1 MLYNDV
7 LQGYINALMNQIR
20 FLKEIGGKRYNI
32 FAGEKVAAEKEGHMY
47 SFECDNEL
55 HLGDSFPV
63 RIEYK
68 GRKYQGEI
76 ISIEGFTIWIA
87 TSMDLGDKVDLA
99 YLTCEP
105 WNLLESLITRL
116 KECQN
121 GERVGLSHILVEEG
135 PLLYEQGNTNK
146 IQNGQDI
153 ARRHVKEQPI
163 TAVWG
168 PPGTG
173 KTYTLSKIALD
184 CCKQKQ
190 KVLIVSQSNV
200 SVDGA
205 VNKILNILGN
215 GKNESFIRN
224 GMILRYG
231 FVKDKSLSNHP
242 TATAYNFV
250 LNNVPQLKEK
260 KEQIDQKFAE
270 YRGNGKAK
278 DENLDD
284 IREKRKNIV
293 LRIKEFEKQAV
304 KRAKI
309 VATTAS
315 KIAVE
320 KLFYE
325 EGDFDVVIFD
335 EASMAYIPQIIY
347 ASSLAKAKLIIL
359 GDFKQLAPIAQ
370 GDDVK
375 SLLAKDIYS
384 FLNISDEYGNINFH
398 PWLVM
403 LNEQRRMHPKIADFV
418 SKHVYKGKISSEIMK
433 SNAEIATLTLNSPFS
448 NESMILFNLAGT
460 YNVAMKN
467 AERSR
472 FNVMSAVISVLIAV
486 DSAKNGINV
495 GIITPYSAQAR
506 LIKAMLNDIEYKNI
520 ECSTVHQFQGSERDV
535 IILDTVESYPG
546 ARAGMLLTSEEN
558 NNVERLVNVA
568 VTRARGKFITVSN
581 WAYWNNLM
589 YGKKS
594 ILMDLFQYQRYNG
607 REIEERELPT
617 YLMGVEMKGINIYTK
632 HSDASTQLELDLKN
646 AKHEVSIVF
655 PKGTVIDSNWIT
667 IISDLEQ
674 YGVTVLVKA
683 PSKIGLP
690 EKLRDKVVISE
701 NAIIPVILIDGKIS
715 WYGIPGVKFDFV
727 VHKTTLKTRHWM
739 AFRIKGEKTTDQIS
753 SFAEVKSVIE
763 GEEKQKIEVVEKL
776 KSSGLKSYIE
786 EKYKCIECNSA
797 LTLKK
802 GKKYYCRCSKCKH
815 TEFLTTDMVN
825 SFVLNNKY
833 VCPQHGSMVKAKLS
847 KYGVY
852 AWCMSGHVIDVGDM

>member
-1 MLYNDV
+1 MVYNNV
-7 LQGYINALMNQIR
+7 LQGYINALMNQIK
-20 FLKEIGGKRYNI
+20 FLKEIGGKRYHI
-32 FAGEKVAAEKEGHMY
+32 FAGEKVAAEKEGFLY

-76 ISIEGFTIWIA
+76 ISIEGFTIWVA
-87 TSMDLGDKVDLA
+87 TSMNLGDKVDLA

-135 PLLYEQGNTNK
+135 PLLYKKGSINK
-146 IQNGQDI
+146 IHNGQDF

-184 CCKQKQ
+184 CCKHKQ

-205 VNKILNILGN
+205 VNKILDILGN
-215 GKNESFIRN
+215 GKNEAFIRN

-231 FVKDKSLSNHP
+231 FIKDQSLSNHP
-242 TATAYNFV
+242 TATTYNFV
-250 LNNVPQLKEK
+250 LNNAPRLKEK
-260 KEQIDQKFAE
+260 KELIDEKFAK
-270 YRGNGKAK
+270 YRGNGKEK
-278 DENLDD
+278 DENLEDL
-284 IREKRKNIV
+284 REKRKNIV
-293 LRIKEFEKQAV
+293 LRIKEYEKEAV

-325 EGDFDVVIFD
+325 DSDFDVVIFD
-335 EASMAYIPQIIY
+335 EASMAYVPQIIY

-375 SLLAKDIYS
+375 SLLSKDIYS
-384 FLNISDEYGNINFH
+384 YLNISDEYGNINFH

-403 LNEQRRMHPKIADFV
+403 LNEQRRMHPNIAGFV
-418 SKHVYKGKISSEIMK
+418 SKYVYKGMISSEIMK
-433 SNAEIATLTLNSPFS
+433 SSAKISALASYTPFA
-448 NESMILFNLAGT
+448 NESMILINLAGT

-472 FNVMSAVISVLIAV
+472 FNVMSAVICVLIAV

-506 LIKAMLNDIEYKNI
+506 LIKAMLNDMDYKNI

-546 ARAGMLLTSEEN
+546 TRAGMLLTSEEN
-558 NNVERLVNVA
+558 NNLERLVNVA
-568 VTRARGKFITVSN
+568 VTRARGKLITVTN

-594 ILMDLFQYQRYNG
+594 ILMDLFQYQRDNG
-607 REIEERELPT
+607 KEIEERELPT
-617 YLMGVEMKGINIYTK
+617 YLTGVGTKDIKIYTK
-632 HSDASTQLELDLKN
+632 HSDATVQFELDLEQ

-655 PKGTVIDSNWIT
+655 PKGTVIDSKWIT
-667 IISDLEQ
+667 IVSQLEQ
-674 YGVTVLVKA
+674 DGVKVLIKA

-690 EKLRDKVVISE
+690 EKLRNKVVISE
-701 NAIIPVILIDGKIS
+701 NAIVPVILIDGKIS

-727 VHKTTLKTRHWM
+727 VQKTTLKTRNWM
-739 AFRIKGEKTTDQIS
+739 AFRIKGEKTADQIG
-753 SFAEVKSVIE
+753 SFAEVKSVVE
-763 GEEKQKIEVVEKL
+763 RGEKQQIEVIEKL

-786 EKYKCIECNSA
+786 ESYKCSDCNGA

-802 GKKYYCRCSKCKH
+802 GKKYYCGCLKCKH

-833 VCPQHGSMVKAKLS
+833 ICSKHRSMVKAKLS

-852 AWCMSGHVIDVGDM
+852 GWCMSGHVIDVGDM